1 MEEHEVGIFQHDNA
15 RPHAARVTREF
26 LADNEVTVMDW
37 PEYSPDLN
45 PIEHLWD
52 ILGRRVMERGPAN
65 RNHLIQLLHQE
76 WEAIPQE
83 GLFWG
88 RALKLLVRVTL
99 LLDPLLHFSLVDNSF
114 FIAYV

>member
-1 MEEHEVGIFQHDNA
+1 MEELEVGIFQHDNA

-37 PEYSPDLN
+37 PAYSPDLN

-83 GLFWG
+83 EIRRLIDRLRRRCAACI
-88 RALKLLVRVTL
+88 RA
-99 LLDPLLHFSLVDNSF
+99 DGGHIPC
-114 FIAYV
+114 